1 MKTIYLNALTSQLSP
16 CAATIGFFDG
26 VHLGHQYLI
35 ERFVNDAH
43 ARQLEATL
51 ITFDRHPREV
61 LNKEYRPLLLNT
73 LDEKLGLLAKTKID
87 NCVVLSFDTQMASL
101 SAREFMQMVLVD
113 KLNVRMLAMGYD
125 NRFGH
130 KANETFDDYVAYGR
144 ELGIDVVRN
153 DAYAIDAGNVNVSSS
168 VIRSL
173 LEGGEVAMASSCLN
187 YPYIIQGKVVH
198 GNNIGTGIGFPTAN
212 IQPSDANKLIPAT
225 GVYAVKVMLMDD
237 SVVRYGMMNIGCCPT
252 FSSTIAGEVIKTTLE
267 VHIFD
272 YNGDLYGKQIAVS
285 FVGRLRDEKKYRST
299 AELINQLKRD
309 KEEAV
314 NLFPELRNA

>member
-1 MKTIYLNALTSQLSP
+1 MKTIYLNALTSLLSP

-35 ERFVNDAH
+35 ERFINDAH
-43 ARQLEATL
+43 ARQLEATI
-51 ITFDRHPREV
+51 ITFDCHPREV
-61 LNKEYRPLLLNT
+61 LNKEYRPSLLNT
-73 LDEKLGLLAKTKID
+73 LDEKLSLLSKTKAD

-101 SAREFMQMVLVD
+101 SAREFMQSVLVD
-113 KLNVRMLAMGYD
+113 RLNVRMLAMGYD
-125 NRFGH
+125 NRFGN

-153 DAYAIDAGNVNVSSS
+153 DAYSIDAGNVNVSSS

-173 LEGGEVAMASSCLN
+173 LEGGEVAMASRCLN

-212 IQPSDANKLIPAT
+212 VQPSDDNKLIPAT

-252 FSSTIAGEVIKTTLE
+252 FSSSTACEVVKTTLE
-267 VHIFD
+267 VHIFN
-272 YNGDLYGKQIAVS
+272 YQGDLYGKQIAVS
-285 FVGRLRDEKKYRST
+285 FVSRLRDEKKYRST

-309 KEEAV
+309 KEESMK
-314 NLFPELRNA
+314 LFPELSNA